1 MEKIVFFVALGF
13 GALHLILKHIPV
25 KIHKRILEEVKSLF
39 QTLLIV
45 SAIMYFILQA
55 FKIPSGSMMD
65 TFLIKDHLFACKFIY
80 GWYIPVAGK
89 YIKFSTP
96 KRGDVVIF
104 KYPLNTKKDFIKRC
118 IGLPGETI
126 EIKDKKIF
134 IDGNALKEPYTVFR
148 GGPALPKGLSVRDN
162 FGPIKI
168 PEDSFFVMGDNRDYS
183 MDSRFW
189 GCLERKYLRGKALF
203 KYWPPKRIGIC
214 RHVRPEFVVQ

>member
-1 MEKIVFFVALGF
+1 MEKIVFFIALGF
-13 GALHLILKHIPV
+13 GALYFILKRIPV
-25 KIHKRILEEVKSLF
+25 IIHVKILEEVKSLF
-39 QTLLIV
+39 HTLLIV
-45 SAIMYFILQA
+45 SMLMYFIIQA
-55 FKIPSGSMMD
+55 FKIPSGSMEN

-80 GWYIPVAGK
+80 GWYIPLAGK

-96 KRGDVVIF
+96 KRGDIIIF

-118 IGLPGETI
+118 IGLPGDTL
-126 EIKDKKIF
+126 EIKNKAVF
-134 IDGNALKEPYTVFR
+134 IDGKPLEESYVVFKESQSF
-148 GGPALPKGLSVRDN
+148 PKGLSVRDN

-168 PEDSFFVMGDNRDYS
+168 PPDSFFVMGDNRDRS

-203 KYWPPKRIGIC
+203 KYWPPKRISIC